1 MNADGPS
8 RSSGQPRDPAV
19 GALIV
24 AAIRYLR
31 IRSRQ
36 VALEFAHA
44 RGVPTPDDL
53 PPFPSPL
60 ADLEETRAAAETAW
74 QDLDALLALPA
85 DPSRPEPGPVASRA
99 FSEQAPPSEHPRYGE
114 HAMAD
119 ADQLAVQIHLDRA
132 SAHPDLERIDRLEGL
147 RQFYLS
153 IGQPDYWER
162 WLADRRQASD

>member
-1 MNADGPS
+1 MNADGSS

-36 VALEFAHA
+36 VALEIAQA
-44 RGVPTPDDL
+44 QGVPTPDDL
-53 PPFPSPL
+53 PPFPSPI
-60 ADLEETRAAAETAW
+60 ADLEETRAAAESAW
-74 QDLDALLALPA
+74 QDLDALLALPT
-85 DPSRPEPGPVASRA
+85 DPSRPEPGPVASRV

-132 SAHPDLERIDRLEGL
+132 SVHPDLERIDRLEGL

-153 IGQPDYWER
+153 IGEPDFWQR
-162 WLADRRQASD
+162 WLADGRHASG